1 MPPHGQMRAPAKPK
15 NAKGTFRRLV
25 SYLAPHKGKLIAVA
39 GCIIFSTA
47 ASATGTFLLK
57 DVVNSYIQPLIGQAA
72 PDLWPFAQ
80 FLLLMLGMY
89 LADHGGDVA
98 VHHVL

>member
-1 MPPHGQMRAPAKPK
+1 MRAPAKPK

-57 DVVNSYIQPLIGQAA
+57 DVVNSYIQPLIVQAV
-72 PDLWPFAQ
+72 PDLWLFAPFM
-80 FLLLMLGMY
+80 LLVLGM
-89 LADHGGDVA
+89 
-98 VHHVL
+98 